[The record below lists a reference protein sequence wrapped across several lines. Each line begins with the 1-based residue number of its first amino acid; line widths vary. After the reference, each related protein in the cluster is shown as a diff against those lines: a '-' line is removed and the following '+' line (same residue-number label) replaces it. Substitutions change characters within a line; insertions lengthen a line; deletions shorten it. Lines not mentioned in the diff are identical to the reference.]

1 MSHLWPLNLLLTPI
15 ISQHLSYNTLLLI
28 LKLCL
33 QQHRSMCTV
42 HYFTTIPHVAKL
54 CLPFCYYTQRE
65 RERERERDFGPIW
78 LCCLNNG
85 LHYLNNITC
94 ISTIFF
100 HPHIFPQHLNN
111 VTKTTLPNGPFL
123 SCSLQFSEQGR

>member
-1 MSHLWPLNLLLTPI
+1 MLAAASQYVHCALFHYHTPCGKTMLAFLLL
-15 ISQHLSYNTLLLI
+15 
-28 LKLCL
+28 
-33 QQHRSMCTV
+33 HRE
-42 HYFTTIPHVAKL
+42 
-54 CLPFCYYTQRE
+54 RE

-123 SCSLQFSEQGR
+123 SCSLQFSEQGRWEKTNFDFASGLPFSTRSEETIQW